1 MGGGNMSFP
10 ILYEANETNFSHL
23 GLGVLNDTTEALVVE
38 ERNGIFEME
47 MKYPVDGNLFGELK
61 LDRLVKVDANPNLK
75 DQRFKIIR
83 ISKPTDGIVTVYL
96 EHVSYLTQDLP
107 LKPEVNYS
115 GQAQTA
121 LNIWA
126 SNIVDD
132 HPFTVYSNIT
142 TTGSGKW
149 TIDKVDNARRALGGV
164 QGSILDSYGGEYR
177 FDNYRISLLNQRGSD
192 DGVLIAYG
200 KNLID
205 LRQEE
210 EITNTYTSIY
220 PYSLVRNEDGTETL
234 LTLPEYYVDSE
245 HVDNYARRKILPVN
259 FTEEEIETESALRNR
274 AERYIRENSVGV
286 PKVNLKVRFVD
297 LAKTLDYKHLQLVE
311 NIDLCDWVTVY
322 FEKLGVRQRAKVIK
336 VVWDVLMDRYEEIEV
351 GEARASLSASIEK
364 TVDGKL
370 EPINEQLHTV
380 QVAANGKNKV
390 FRGATEP
397 REGMQVNDLWY
408 KPVGEGEIEL
418 YQYDGTIWRLT
429 KVSAGLLAG
438 TLDADIENG
447 DVDIINMNANNITAN
462 RGNFINLAL
471 QDASSF
477 TSINAGGIRATHTDG
492 SYTQLTNQG
501 IKRYTSTDER
511 NYHYLF
517 YATAFVYGSSAPNS
531 TRWIQLPDDFKG
543 KDFRVYLSIADSM
556 NAIDYTRS
564 IQRIVATGHP
574 NYSIDY
580 KNARVPIIAYKSET
594 KGDGNAPS
602 ITDIQ
607 GMLLAIY

>member
-1 MGGGNMSFP
+1 MSLP

-23 GLGVLNDTTEALVVE
+23 GLGVLRDTTEALVTE

-47 MKYPVDGNLFGELK
+47 MKYPVDGDLFEELK

-132 HPFTVYSNIT
+132 HPFTVYSDVT
-142 TTGSGKW
+142 TNGSGKW

-205 LRQEE
+205 LTQEE

-220 PYSLVRNEDGTETL
+220 PYSMIRNEDGTETL

-245 HVDNYARRKILPVN
+245 HVENYARRKIFPVD
-259 FTEEEIETESALRNR
+259 FTEDEITTESALRSR
-274 AERYIRENSVGV
+274 AERYIRDNGVGI
-286 PKVNLKVRFVD
+286 PKVNLKVKFVD
-297 LAKTLDYKHLQLVE
+297 LAKTLDYEHLQLVE
-311 NIDLCDWVTVY
+311 NIDLCDWVTIY

-336 VVWDVLMDRYEEIEV
+336 VVWNGLLDRYDEIEV
-351 GEARASLSASIEK
+351 GESRASLSDSIGA

-370 EPINEQLHTV
+370 APINEQLHTV
-380 QVAANGKNKV
+380 QVAANGKNRV
-390 FRGATEP
+390 YRGATEP
-397 REGMQVNDLWY
+397 QEGMQANDLWY
-408 KPVGEGEIEL
+408 RPVGEGEIEM
-418 YQYDGTIWRLT
+418 YQFDGTVWRLT
-429 KVSAGLLAG
+429 KVSVGLLAG
-438 TLDADIENG
+438 TLDADVENG

-477 TSINAGGIRATHTDG
+477 TGINAQGLRATHTDG
-492 SYTQLTNQG
+492 SFTQLTNQG
-501 IKRYTSTDER
+501 LRRFTSGDNR
-511 NYHYLF
+511 NYHYLIW
-517 YATAFVYGSSAPNS
+517 ATTFVYGDSSSNA
-531 TRWIQLPDDFKG
+531 RWIQLPDDYKG
-543 KDFRVYLSIADSM
+543 KDFQVFLAIADSL
-556 NAIDYTRS
+556 NAPDYTYS
-564 IQRIVATGHP
+564 IQRFVTTGHP
-574 NYSIDY
+574 DHNIDY
-580 KNARVPIIAYKSET
+580 QNARVPIIAYKSET
-594 KGDGNAPS
+594 HMDGNEPL
-602 ITDIQ
+602 IRDVQ
-607 GMLLAIY
+607 GMIIAIY